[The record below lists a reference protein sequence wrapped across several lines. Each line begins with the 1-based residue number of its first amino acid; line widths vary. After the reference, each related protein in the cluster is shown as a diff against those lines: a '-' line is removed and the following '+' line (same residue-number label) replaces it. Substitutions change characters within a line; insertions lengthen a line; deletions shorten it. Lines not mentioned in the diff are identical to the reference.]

1 MSRSRRRTPI
11 RGFTTAN
18 TDHPWKKAASRK
30 LRRRTRQLLHA
41 DPDRF
46 DFAGKRWDI
55 VNPYSSEKDG
65 KFWFGG
71 GREELM
77 RK

>member
-1 MSRSRRRTPI
+1 VSRSRRHTPI
-11 RGFTTAN
+11 RGFTTAK
-18 TDHPWKKAASRK
+18 TDHPWKKTASRK
-30 LRRRTRQLLHA
+30 LRRRTRQLLLA
-41 DPDRF
+41 DPHSF
-46 DFAGKRWDI
+46 DLAGKRWDM

-71 GREELM
+71 DRADLT